1 MIDLQPQI
9 ILDNLPLFFAGLL
22 MTLKL
27 TGCSLLIGLLLAM
40 PLARLRVSRN
50 RWLSQSVWAY
60 TYFFRGTPML
70 LQLLV
75 LYYGFAQFEWVRNSL
90 FWPYLREP
98 YWCALIA
105 FALNTCAYTTE
116 IFAGSMRNIPP
127 GEIEAARA
135 YGMTPMT
142 LLCRIILPSALR
154 RAIPSYSNEVILML
168 QGSSIASAV
177 TLMDLTGAGRSV
189 YSDYYAPF
197 EAFLFIGMVYM
208 VMTFALVG
216 LFRLLEVRYLAYL
229 APRTAN

>member
-1 MIDLQPQI
+1 MLDLQPQI
-9 ILDNLPLFFAGLL
+9 ILDNLPLFLQGLL
-22 MTLKL
+22 LTLQL
-27 TGCSLLIGLLLAM
+27 TGYSLLIGLLLAM

-50 RWLSQSVWAY
+50 RWISQPVWAF

-75 LYYGFAQFEWVRNSL
+75 LYYGLAQFEWVRHSL

-105 FALNTCAYTTE
+105 FSLNTCAYTTE
-116 IFAGSMRNIPP
+116 IFAGAMRNIPH

-135 YGMTPMT
+135 YGMGALT
-142 LLCRIILPSALR
+142 LLRRIILPSALR
-154 RAIPSYSNEVILML
+154 RSIPAYSNEVILML

-177 TLMDLTGAGRSV
+177 TLLDLTGAGRSV

-197 EAFLFIGMVYM
+197 EAFIFIGLLYM
-208 VMTFALVG
+208 AMTFALVG
-216 LFRLLEVRYLAYL
+216 LFKWLELRYLAYL
-229 APRTAN
+229 APRPQR

>member
-1 MIDLQPQI
+1 
-9 ILDNLPLFFAGLL
+9 
-22 MTLKL
+22 
-27 TGCSLLIGLLLAM
+27 M

-75 LYYGFAQFEWVRNSL
+75 LYYGLSQFEWVRNSL

-116 IFAGSMRNIPP
+116 IFAGSMRNIPQ
-127 GEIEAARA
+127 GEIESARA
-135 YGMTPMT
+135 YGMNPMT
-142 LLCRIILPSALR
+142 LLRRIILPSALR

-197 EAFLFIGMVYM
+197 EAFLFIGLVYM

>member
-1 MIDLQPQI
+1 MLDLQPQI
-9 ILDNLPLFFAGLL
+9 ILDNLPLFLQGLL
-22 MTLKL
+22 LTLQL
-27 TGCSLLIGLLLAM
+27 TGYSLLIGLLLAM

-50 RWLSQSVWAY
+50 RWISQPVWAF

-75 LYYGFAQFEWVRNSL
+75 LYYGLAQFEWVRHSL

-105 FALNTCAYTTE
+105 FSLNTCAYTTE
-116 IFAGSMRNIPP
+116 IFAGAMRNIPH

-135 YGMTPMT
+135 YGMGALT
-142 LLCRIILPSALR
+142 LLRRIILPSALR
-154 RAIPSYSNEVILML
+154 RSIPAYSNEVILML

-177 TLMDLTGAGRSV
+177 TLLDLTGAGRSV

-197 EAFLFIGMVYM
+197 EAFIFIGLLYM
-208 VMTFALVG
+208 AMTFALVG
-216 LFRLLEVRYLAYL
+216 IFKLLELRYLAYL
-229 APRTAN
+229 APRPQR

>member
-9 ILDNLPLFFAGLL
+9 ILSNLPLFLEGLL

-27 TGCSLLIGLLLAM
+27 TGYSLLIGLLLAM

-50 RWLSQSVWAY
+50 RWGRQLVWAY

-75 LYYGFAQFEWVRNSL
+75 IYYGLSQFELVRHSL
-90 FWPYLREP
+90 FWEYLREP

-105 FALNTCAYTTE
+105 FSLNTCAYTIE
-116 IFAGSMRNIPP
+116 ILAGSMRNIPH

-135 YGMTPMT
+135 YGMGSLT
-142 LLCRIILPSALR
+142 LFRRIILPSALR

-177 TLMDLTGAGRSV
+177 TLVDLTGAGRNI
-189 YSDYYAPF
+189 YTEYYAPF
-197 EAFLFIGMVYM
+197 EAFIFIGLVCM

-216 LFRLLEVRYLAYL
+216 IFKLLERRFLAYL
-229 APRTAN
+229 APRPRR

>member
-9 ILDNLPLFFAGLL
+9 ILDNLPLFFTGLL

-27 TGCSLLIGLLLAM
+27 SGYSLLIGLLFAM

-50 RWLSQSVWAY
+50 RWLSRSVWAY

-75 LYYGFAQFEWVRNSL
+75 LYYGLSQFEAVRSSL
-90 FWPYLREP
+90 FWPYLRDP

-105 FALNTCAYTTE
+105 FSLNTCAYTTE
-116 IFAGSMRNIPP
+116 IFAGSMRNIPN

-135 YGMTPMT
+135 YGMSQLTMMR
-142 LLCRIILPSALR
+142 RIVLPSALR
-154 RAIPSYSNEVILML
+154 RAIPSYSNEVILLL

-197 EAFLFIGMVYM
+197 EAFLFIGLVYM
-208 VMTFALVG
+208 AMTFALVEI
-216 LFRLLEVRYLAYL
+216 FRRLEVRYLAYL
-229 APRTAN
+229 APRAAR

>member
-1 MIDLQPQI
+1 MDLQPQI
-9 ILDNLPLFFAGLL
+9 ILDNLPLFFTGLL

-27 TGCSLLIGLLLAM
+27 TGYSLLIGLLLAM

-60 TYFFRGTPML
+60 TYFFRGTPLL

-75 LYYGFAQFEWVRNSL
+75 LYYGLSQFEWVRHSL

-116 IFAGSMRNIPP
+116 IFAGAMRNIPH

-135 YGMTPMT
+135 YGMSPLT
-142 LLCRIILPSALR
+142 LLRRIILPSALR

-197 EAFLFIGMVYM
+197 EAFIFIGLVYM
-208 VMTFALVG
+208 AMTFALVG
-216 LFRLLEVRYLAYL
+216 LFKLLELRYLAYL
-229 APRTAN
+229 APRASR

>member
-9 ILDNLPLFFAGLL
+9 ILDNLPLFLTGLL
-22 MTLKL
+22 LTLKL
-27 TGCSLLIGLLLAM
+27 TGYSLLFGLLLAM

-50 RWLSQSVWAY
+50 RWVSQPVWAF

-75 LYYGFAQFEWVRNSL
+75 LYYGLAQFEWMRNSL
-90 FWPYLREP
+90 LWPYLREP
-98 YWCALIA
+98 FWCALLA
-105 FALNTCAYTTE
+105 FSLNTCAYTTE
-116 IFAGSMRNIPP
+116 IFAGAMRNIPH

-135 YGMTPMT
+135 YGMSPLTM
-142 LLCRIILPSALR
+142 LRRIILPSALR
-154 RAIPSYSNEVILML
+154 RSIPAYSNEVILML

-197 EAFLFIGMVYM
+197 EAFIFIGLVYM
-208 VMTFALVG
+208 AMTFALVG
-216 LFRLLEVRYLAYL
+216 LFRLLELRYLAYL
-229 APRTAN
+229 APRSAH

>member
-75 LYYGFAQFEWVRNSL
+75 LYYGLSQFEWVRNSL

-116 IFAGSMRNIPP
+116 IFAGSMRNIPQ

-135 YGMTPMT
+135 YGMSPVT
-142 LLCRIILPSALR
+142 LLRRIILPSALR

-197 EAFLFIGMVYM
+197 EAFLFIGLVYM

-216 LFRLLEVRYLAYL
+216 LFRLLEVRYLDYL
-229 APRTAN
+229 APRTAS

>member
-50 RWLSQSVWAY
+50 RWLSQSVWVY

-75 LYYGFAQFEWVRNSL
+75 LYYGLSQFEWVRNSL

-116 IFAGSMRNIPP
+116 IFAGSMRNIPQ

-135 YGMTPMT
+135 YGMSPMT

-197 EAFLFIGMVYM
+197 EAFLFIGLVYM

>member
-50 RWLSQSVWAY
+50 RWLSQSVQAY

-75 LYYGFAQFEWVRNSL
+75 LYYGLSQFEWVRNSL
-90 FWPYLREP
+90 FWPWLREP

-116 IFAGSMRNIPP
+116 IFAGSMRNIPQ

-135 YGMTPMT
+135 YGMSPMT
-142 LLCRIILPSALR
+142 LLRRIILPSALR

-197 EAFLFIGMVYM
+197 EAFLFIGLVYM

>member
-9 ILDNLPLFFAGLL
+9 IFDNLPLFWNGLL
-22 MTLKL
+22 LTLEL
-27 TGCSLLIGLLLAM
+27 TGYSLLFGLLLAM

-50 RWLSQSVWAY
+50 RWISQPVWAF

-75 LYYGFAQFEWVRNSL
+75 LYYGLAQFEWMRNSL
-90 FWPYLREP
+90 LWPYLREP
-98 YWCALIA
+98 FWCALLA
-105 FALNTCAYTTE
+105 FSLNTCAYTTE
-116 IFAGSMRNIPP
+116 IFAGAMRNIPH

-135 YGMTPMT
+135 YGMSPLTM
-142 LLCRIILPSALR
+142 LRRIILPSALR
-154 RAIPSYSNEVILML
+154 RSIPSYSNEVILML

-197 EAFLFIGMVYM
+197 EAFIFIGLVYM
-208 VMTFALVG
+208 AMTFALVG
-216 LFRLLEVRYLAYL
+216 LFRLLELRYLAYL
-229 APRTAN
+229 APRSAH